1 MVRYLRASQ
10 TLHAER
16 GKNDLHAW
24 HGTNCTWNHWHAL
37 MFKHVVQ
44 RQRLDENDFME
55 IAKIIV
61 LEVVKVMNEIIRLCQ
76 NPRSG
81 KLRREFTELLG
92 RLLCV
97 REQLLDGHHQ

>member
-10 TLHAER
+10 TSHTER

-24 HGTNCTWNHWHAL
+24 HGTNCTWNHRHAL

-44 RQRLDENDFME
+44 RQRLDENDLE

-61 LEVVKVMNEIIRLCQ
+61 LEAVKVMNEIIRLCQ
-76 NPRSG
+76 GADLEN
-81 KLRREFTELLG
+81 
-92 RLLCV
+92 
-97 REQLLDGHHQ
+97 